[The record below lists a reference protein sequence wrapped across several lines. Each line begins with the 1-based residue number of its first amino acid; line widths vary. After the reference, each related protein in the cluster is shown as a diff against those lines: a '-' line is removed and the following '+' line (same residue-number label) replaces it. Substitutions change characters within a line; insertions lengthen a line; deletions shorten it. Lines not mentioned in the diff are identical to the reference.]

1 MANEKI
7 KKLRKTAE
15 IEFIEKKS
23 QFIAIA
29 VPINSEEEALE
40 VIKQRK
46 KKYAD
51 ATHNVYA
58 YTLGDGT
65 LSRYSDD
72 AEPQGT
78 AGMPALNAIRMS
90 GITDVCV
97 VITRYFGGIL
107 LGAGGLVR
115 AYSTSASMA
124 LEAGGTA
131 VYEEFSV
138 LECTCSYS
146 DYQKIQPILTSFE
159 AVIDET
165 EFASDVTLKFAISKE
180 IFDDLNA
187 KITEAFAG
195 KIFLKETGSRWDA
208 KRN

>member
-7 KKLRKTAE
+7 KKLKKTAE
-15 IEFIEKKS
+15 IEFTEKKS
-23 QFIAIA
+23 LFIAIA
-29 VPINSEEEALE
+29 VPIKSEEEALE
-40 VIKQRK
+40 IIKQRK
-46 KKYAD
+46 KKYSD

-124 LEAGGTA
+124 LEAGGIA
-131 VYEEFSV
+131 VYEPFVELKCS
-138 LECTCSYS
+138 CSYS
-146 DYQKIQPILTSFE
+146 DYQKLQPILTSYE
-159 AVIDET
+159 AIIADT
-165 EFASDVTLKFAISKE
+165 EFSSDVNLKFAISQE
-180 IFDDLNA
+180 IFEDFKL
-187 KITEAFAG
+187 KINEAFAG
-195 KIFLKETGSRWDA
+195 KIIISELGVRLDCK
-208 KRN
+208 

>member
-1 MANEKI
+1 MSTE
-7 KKLRKTAE
+7 
-15 IEFIEKKS
+15 IEKKS

-40 VIKQRK
+40 IIKQRK

-115 AYSTSASMA
+115 AYGKSAAMGIESAHPIEMLYCSIYVVKCDYSTYGK
-124 LEAGGTA
+124 LEYLINNNLIDLVITLPVKLFRYTGISTNL
-131 VYEEFSV
+131 VVFKKNKNNNNILYNY
-138 LECTCSYS
+138 LMKQQTKT
-146 DYQKIQPILTSFE
+146 YQ
-159 AVIDET
+159 
-165 EFASDVTLKFAISKE
+165 
-180 IFDDLNA
+180 
-187 KITEAFAG
+187 
-195 KIFLKETGSRWDA
+195 
-208 KRN
+208 

>member
-7 KKLRKTAE
+7 KKLKKTAE
-15 IEFIEKKS
+15 IEFTEKKS
-23 QFIAIA
+23 LFIAIA
-29 VPINSEEEALE
+29 TPISSEEEALE
-40 VIKQRK
+40 FIKQRK

-90 GITDVCV
+90 QITDVCV

-124 LEAGGTA
+124 LEAGGIA
-131 VYEEFSV
+131 VYEEYIEVKST
-138 LECTCSYS
+138 CTYS
-146 DYQKIQPILTSFE
+146 DYQKLLPILTSYE
-159 AVIDET
+159 AIVDET
-165 EFASDVTLKFAISKE
+165 EFSSDVNLKFAISKE
-180 IFDDLNA
+180 IFDDFKL
-187 KITEAFAG
+187 KINEAFAG
-195 KIFLKETGSRWDA
+195 KVLLEISGVRLDCK
-208 KRN
+208 

>member
-7 KKLRKTAE
+7 KKLKKTAE
-15 IEFIEKKS
+15 IEFTEKKS
-23 QFIAIA
+23 LFIAIA
-29 VPINSEEEALE
+29 TPISSEEEALE
-40 VIKQRK
+40 FIKQRK

-90 GITDVCV
+90 QITDVCV

-115 AYSTSASMA
+115 AYSTSASTA
-124 LEAGGTA
+124 LEAGGIA
-131 VYEEFSV
+131 VYEEYIEVKST
-138 LECTCSYS
+138 CTYS
-146 DYQKIQPILTSFE
+146 DYQKLLPILTSYE
-159 AVIDET
+159 AIVDET
-165 EFASDVTLKFAISKE
+165 EFSSDVNLKFAISKE
-180 IFDDLNA
+180 IFDDFKL
-187 KITEAFAG
+187 KINEAFAG
-195 KIFLKETGSRWDA
+195 KVLLEISGVRLDCK
-208 KRN
+208 

>member
-7 KKLRKTAE
+7 KKLKKTAE
-15 IEFIEKKS
+15 IELIEKKS
-23 QFIAIA
+23 LFIAIA
-29 VPINSEEEALE
+29 VPVKSEEEALE

-46 KKYAD
+46 KKYSD

-115 AYSTSASMA
+115 AYSTSTSMA
-124 LEAGGTA
+124 LEAGGIA
-131 VYEEFSV
+131 VYEPFVELNCS
-138 LECTCSYS
+138 CSYS
-146 DYQKIQPILTSFE
+146 DYQKLQPILTLYE
-159 AVIDET
+159 AIIDDT
-165 EFASDVTLKFAISKE
+165 EFSSDVNLKFAISQE
-180 IFDDLNA
+180 IFEEFKL
-187 KITEAFAG
+187 KINETFAG
-195 KIFLKETGSRWDA
+195 KVIISELGIRLDSK
-208 KRN
+208 

>member
-7 KKLRKTAE
+7 KKLKKTAE
-15 IEFIEKKS
+15 IEFTEKKS
-23 QFIAIA
+23 LFIAIA
-29 VPINSEEEALE
+29 TPINSEEEALE
-40 VIKQRK
+40 FIKQRK

-124 LEAGGTA
+124 LEAGGIA
-131 VYEEFSV
+131 VYEEYIEVKST
-138 LECTCSYS
+138 CTYS
-146 DYQKIQPILTSFE
+146 DYQKLLPILTSYE
-159 AVIDET
+159 AIVDET
-165 EFASDVTLKFAISKE
+165 EFSSDVNLKFAISKE
-180 IFDDLNA
+180 IFEDFKL
-187 KITEAFAG
+187 KINEAFAG
-195 KIFLKETGSRWDA
+195 KVLLEISGVRLDCK
-208 KRN
+208 

>member
-7 KKLRKTAE
+7 KKLKKTAE
-15 IEFIEKKS
+15 IEFTEKKS
-23 QFIAIA
+23 LFIAIA
-29 VPINSEEEALE
+29 TPISSEEEALE
-40 VIKQRK
+40 FIKQRK

-58 YTLGDGT
+58 YMLGDGT

-124 LEAGGTA
+124 LEAGGIA
-131 VYEEFSV
+131 VYEEYIEVKST
-138 LECTCSYS
+138 CTYS
-146 DYQKIQPILTSFE
+146 DYQKLLPILTSYE
-159 AVIDET
+159 AIVDET
-165 EFASDVTLKFAISKE
+165 EFSSDVNLKFAISKE
-180 IFDDLNA
+180 IFDDFKL
-187 KITEAFAG
+187 KINEAFAG
-195 KIFLKETGSRWDA
+195 KVLLEISGVRLDCK
-208 KRN
+208 

>member
-7 KKLRKTAE
+7 KKLKKTAE
-15 IEFIEKKS
+15 IEFTEKKS
-23 QFIAIA
+23 LFIAIA
-29 VPINSEEEALE
+29 TPISSEEEALE
-40 VIKQRK
+40 FIKQRK

-124 LEAGGTA
+124 LEAGGIA
-131 VYEEFSV
+131 VYEEYIEVKS
-138 LECTCSYS
+138 TCSYS
-146 DYQKIQPILTSFE
+146 DYQKLLPILTSYE
-159 AVIDET
+159 AIVDET
-165 EFASDVTLKFAISKE
+165 EFSSDVNLKFAISKE
-180 IFDDLNA
+180 IFDDFKL
-187 KITEAFAG
+187 KINEAFAG
-195 KIFLKETGSRWDA
+195 KVLLEISGVRLDCK
-208 KRN
+208 

>member
-7 KKLRKTAE
+7 KKLKKTAE
-15 IEFIEKKS
+15 IEFTEKKS
-23 QFIAIA
+23 LFIAIA
-29 VPINSEEEALE
+29 TPISSEEEALE
-40 VIKQRK
+40 FIKQRK

-90 GITDVCV
+90 QITDVCV

-124 LEAGGTA
+124 LEAGGIA
-131 VYEEFSV
+131 VYEEYVEIKSI
-138 LECTCSYS
+138 CTYS
-146 DYQKIQPILTSFE
+146 DYQKLLPILTSYE
-159 AVIDET
+159 AIVDET
-165 EFASDVTLKFAISKE
+165 EFSSDVNLKFAISKE
-180 IFDDLNA
+180 IFDDFKL
-187 KITEAFAG
+187 KINEAFAG
-195 KIFLKETGSRWDA
+195 KVLLEISGVRLDCK
-208 KRN
+208 